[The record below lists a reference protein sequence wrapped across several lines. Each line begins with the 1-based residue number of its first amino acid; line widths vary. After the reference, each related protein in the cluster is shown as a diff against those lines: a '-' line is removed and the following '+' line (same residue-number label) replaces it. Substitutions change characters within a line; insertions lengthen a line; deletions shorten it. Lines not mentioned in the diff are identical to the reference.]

1 MSVNEDLLHKAVED
15 AFQVLSERP
24 SALISDI
31 DGTLSPIVAL
41 PEEAVVLPECLNA
54 LAELI
59 GRIDVVAVI
68 SGRTV
73 ADAQRMVGLAG
84 LLYFGN
90 HGLERWDAIEGY
102 RNEAAEFVDEMQ
114 DLRVRLEEKLR
125 SQPQVRIEDKLVALS
140 LHYRGASRAEEVR
153 QSILGLLG
161 RLLPPERFAIA
172 EGKMVIE
179 VRPALA
185 LDKGT
190 VIEPLAQERRLKAA
204 VFLGDDATDI
214 DAMKALRRL
223 RASGL
228 AALAVGVGG
237 EEMPSDLAEASDIV
251 LPGPSA
257 VAALLGMLANKLP
270 RTS

>member
-1 MSVNEDLLHKAVED
+1 MNETLLQKAVED
-15 AFQVLSERP
+15 AFEVLSERP

-41 PEEAVVLPECLNA
+41 PEEAVVLPECRKA

-73 ADAQRMVGLAG
+73 ADARRMVGLDG

-90 HGLERWDAIEGY
+90 HGLERWDAVEGY
-102 RNEAAEFVDEMQ
+102 RNEAAEFVDEMR
-114 DLRVRLEEKLR
+114 DCAVASLEEKLR
-125 SQPQVRIEDKLVALS
+125 SEPEVRIEDKQVVLS
-140 LHYRGASRAEEVR
+140 LHYRGATRPEEVR

-161 RLLPPERFAIA
+161 RLLPPDRFAIV

-179 VRPALA
+179 VRPPLA
-185 LDKGT
+185 FDKGT
-190 VIEPLAQERRLKAA
+190 VIERLAQERRLKAA

-228 AALAVGVGG
+228 ETLAVGVGG
-237 EEMPSDLAEASDIV
+237 EEMPAALAEASDVV
-251 LPGPSA
+251 LPGPADRRNIS
-257 VAALLGMLANKLP
+257 GSCWRRN
-270 RTS
+270 